1 MRNKYNDNDFTGYL
15 IISGLII
22 ILIFCFI
29 ISFLLGRYPIQPVEL
44 LKIFFSKV
52 VSVQQTWSD
61 RTEMILFNVRLP
73 RIIIAILVGCCL
85 SAAGVAYQGIFMNPM
100 VSPDILGSS
109 SGAAFGAALAILMGC
124 TSFEISLSAF
134 GFGILT
140 VAIVCR
146 VSKRAKNNP
155 VLGLVLSGIM
165 VGSLFSSATSFLK
178 LIADPNQQLPAIT
191 YWLMGSFS
199 GVKQTDILIAFVPML
214 IGLIA
219 LFLMKWKIN
228 ILAIGEDEA
237 RSMGIET
244 KHVRLVVIIGATLI
258 TAASISVSG
267 MIGWVGLV
275 IPHLSRMLIG
285 CDYRKLLPTSMLMGA
300 IFMLVVDNIA
310 RLATTSEIPIGILT
324 SFIGAPFF
332 LYLITKESDK

>member
-1 MRNKYNDNDFTGYL
+1 MKDKYNTLTANL
-15 IISGLII
+15 IIFGLII
-22 ILIFCFI
+22 ILVICLI
-29 ISFLLGRYPIQPVEL
+29 ISFSLGRYPIQPVEL
-44 LKIFFSKV
+44 FKILISKV
-52 VSVQQTWSD
+52 VNIEQTWSD
-61 RTEMILFNVRLP
+61 KTEMILFNVRLP
-73 RIIIAILVGCCL
+73 RIIISVLVGCCL
-85 SAAGVAYQGIFMNPM
+85 SAAGAAYQGIFKNPM

-124 TSFEISLSAF
+124 TNFGISLSAF
-134 GFGILT
+134 CFSILT

-155 VLGLVLSGIM
+155 ILGLVLSGIM
-165 VGSLFSSATSFLK
+165 VGALFSSGTSFLK
-178 LIADPNQQLPAIT
+178 LIADLNQELPAIT

-199 GVKQTDILIAFVPML
+199 GVKQADILIAFVPML

-237 RSMGIET
+237 RSMGVET

-258 TAASISVSG
+258 TAVSISVSG

-300 IFMLVVDNIA
+300 IFMLIVDSIA

>member
-29 ISFLLGRYPIQPVEL
+29 ISFLLGRYPIQPMEL

-52 VSVQQTWSD
+52 VSIQQTWSE

-73 RIIIAILVGCCL
+73 RIVIAILVGCCL

-124 TSFEISLSAF
+124 TSFGISLSAF
-134 GFGILT
+134 GFSILT

-300 IFMLVVDNIA
+300 IFMLIVDNIA

>member
-1 MRNKYNDNDFTGYL
+1 MKNKYKDNDLTGYF
-15 IISGLII
+15 IIAGLII
-22 ILIFCFI
+22 ILFFCFI

-52 VSVQQTWSD
+52 VHIQQTWSEK
-61 RTEMILFNVRLP
+61 TEMILFNVRLP
-73 RIIIAILVGCCL
+73 RIIIAALVGCCL
-85 SAAGVAYQGIFMNPM
+85 SAAGAAYQGIFMNPM

-124 TSFEISLSAF
+124 TSFGISLSAF
-134 GFGILT
+134 CFSILT

-155 VLGLVLSGIM
+155 ILGLVLSGIM

-219 LFLMKWKIN
+219 LFLMRWKIN

-237 RSMGIET
+237 RSMGVET
-244 KHVRLVVIIGATLI
+244 KHVRLMVIVGATLI
-258 TAASISVSG
+258 TAASISVAG

-300 IFMLVVDNIA
+300 IFMLIVDNIA